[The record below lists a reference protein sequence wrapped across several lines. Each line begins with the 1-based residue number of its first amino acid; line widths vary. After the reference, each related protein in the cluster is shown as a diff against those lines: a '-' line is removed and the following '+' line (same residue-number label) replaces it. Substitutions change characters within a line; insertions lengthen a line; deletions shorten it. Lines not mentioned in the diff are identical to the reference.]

1 MTAFLEEKSP
11 PRIGWDGII
20 GQIVNSATDGE
31 QIHHI
36 MEDILGQGG
45 TAQLGKSSISQTRY
59 YRFNPIIGLPN
70 EFPID
75 GTDPTK
81 LSELSDITTRYM
93 QETEQRRKLEEINEI
108 LNGTPQWKKQLS
120 QLKVRI
126 KKKLHKNH
134 DEAEKATSL

>member
-1 MTAFLEEKSP
+1 
-11 PRIGWDGII
+11 
-20 GQIVNSATDGE
+20 
-31 QIHHI
+31 

-93 QETEQRRKLEEINEI
+93 QEPEQRRKLEEINEI
-108 LNGTPQWKKQLS
+108 LNGTPKWKKQLS

-126 KKKLHKNH
+126 QKKFNKSH
-134 DEAEKATSL
+134 D